1 MAAGAGRKNSLRLVI
16 VVTILSLV
24 LLAPFTIYYLWKSPR
39 LYTKGLVFTPSPT
52 LGTNCNNSNNNSFNR
67 CTCPKNGN
75 IDYTRLNFTRFDYTR
90 CPLEQPFAVY
100 VYRHDVVHLRY
111 PSDVTDIESILK
123 ETNSWTDTP
132 SKACLFVCIV
142 GPSPEVANV
151 DLQLNSLPHWNDG
164 INQVLID
171 IPEVGQMS
179 SPVASNGS
187 SLVANGQ
194 VVNDVGL
201 NHLHILTPPVSPSQV
216 PIAPPSLYE
225 NSRTHVLYFEG
236 ASSKSV
242 STDWSNSAMLKDLKF
257 NVKFTCKPAGGSS
270 FVEEWALCTSQDERL
285 RNCADSTFAL
295 VLGASDASAIT
306 YTRLMEALRCG
317 AVPVVVGVRQLPYD
331 SVINW
336 NKAAILLP
344 ILISPHDLS
353 DLLASLQPETLMDY
367 RRQGR
372 FFHETYFSSRKAAL
386 HTIVAILRSRF
397 MHPPPPAQDF
407 NGKIFKVNDDES
419 TIPPSPRFLSNYTIY
434 SEDLWNNPPGPFFM
448 YPVTP
453 YRQPYV
459 SSMFFEPANNSPSYS
474 KPPVLKGPP
483 FRSTLHG
490 IHPSEGFTVVA
501 LTYHRSQHLA
511 QFVNGFQ
518 GCPFLAKIV
527 IVWNDE
533 KEPDKNFKLPNI
545 GVPIEVR

>member
-1 MAAGAGRKNSLRLVI
+1 MAAGAGRKSNLRLVI

-24 LLAPFTIYYLWKSPR
+24 LLAPFTIYYLWRSPR

-52 LGTNCNNSNNNSFNR
+52 LQLGMNCNNDSFNR
-67 CTCPKNGN
+67 CACPKSGNG
-75 IDYTRLNFTRFDYTR
+75 DYTRLNYTRFDYTR

-100 VYRHDVVHLRY
+100 VYRHDTVPLRY
-111 PSDVTDIESILK
+111 TSDVTDIESILK

-142 GPSPEVANV
+142 GPSSVNSNM
-151 DLQLNSLPHWNDG
+151 DFQLNSLPHWNNG
-164 INQVLID
+164 VNHVLID

-179 SPVASNGS
+179 SPIASVGS
-187 SLVANGQ
+187 SLVADGLAM
-194 VVNDVGL
+194 NDMKL
-201 NHLHILTPPVSPSQV
+201 NYFHILAPPLSPSQI

-225 NSRTHVLYFEG
+225 NSRTHILYFEG
-236 ASSKSV
+236 VSSRSV

-257 NVKFTCKPAGGSS
+257 NVKFTCEHAEGGS
-270 FVEEWALCTSQDERL
+270 EEWALCTPQDQRL

-295 VLGASDASAIT
+295 VLGALDASAIT

-317 AVPVVVGVRQLPYD
+317 AVPVVVGVRQLPFNN
-331 SVINW
+331 VINW
-336 NKAAILLP
+336 NRAAVLLP

-353 DLLASLQPETLMDY
+353 DLLTSFQPETLMNY

-372 FFHETYFSSRKAAL
+372 FLHETYFSSRKAAL

-397 MHPPPPAQDF
+397 MHPPPPAPDF
-407 NGKIFKVNDDES
+407 NGKIFKVNDDKS
-419 TIPPSPRFLSNYTIY
+419 TIPPSPRFLNNYTVY

-459 SSMFFEPANNSPSYS
+459 SSMFFEPANNSPTYS

-511 QFVNGFQ
+511 QFVKGFQ
-518 GCPFLAKIV
+518 GCSFLAKIV